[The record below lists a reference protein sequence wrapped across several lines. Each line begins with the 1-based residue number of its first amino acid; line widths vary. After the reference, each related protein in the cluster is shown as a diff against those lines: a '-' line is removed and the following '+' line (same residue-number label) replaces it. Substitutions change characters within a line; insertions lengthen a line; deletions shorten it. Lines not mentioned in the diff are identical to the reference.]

1 MKLKLVH
8 VVAMPFPANQG
19 TAATIREL
27 IYALY
32 KRGHEIHV
40 VTYYEG
46 QDIPLPEIQ
55 VYRIPRFVKRRD
67 RPFVGFDKTR
77 PFSDLILMFK
87 ALQVVL
93 KVRPHIIHAH
103 HHEGAFAAFLS
114 RLITRTPMVYH
125 CMASMEEEL
134 PLYIRPKFIT
144 SRLGRFL
151 DSLIPRLSNYSV
163 AVSEDLAD
171 NIRKSGFPKAS
182 YLPMIVDT
190 STIIGGNGTEFR
202 RRYDINNNP
211 IVLYTG
217 VIDEFQGIDN
227 LLKSMT
233 IITKEMPS
241 AKLILAASIPNEIQF
256 NKQVALALELG
267 LRNNIVFLESFP
279 FHELIHLIAASD
291 VTVIPR
297 GECAGFPMKLL
308 NYMAAGKPVVAM
320 RGSAKILE
328 DGENGLVADT
338 WEELGEKI
346 LILLK
351 NKELSRKLGEAGR
364 LELDKFAPDVV
375 AEKMEQIYISLL
387 KHNT

>member
-46 QDIPLPEIQ
+46 QDIALPEIQ
-55 VYRIPRFVKRRD
+55 VHRNPRFVKRSD
-67 RPFVGFDKTR
+67 RLFVGFDKTR

-93 KVRPHIIHAH
+93 KVRPDIIHAH
-103 HHEGAFAAFLS
+103 HHEGAVAAFPY
-114 RLITRTPMVYH
+114 RLITRIPMVYH

-134 PLYIRPKFIT
+134 PLYIKPKFIT
-144 SRLGRFL
+144 SKLGRFL
-151 DSLIPRLSNYSV
+151 DGFIPRLSNYSV

-171 NIRKSGFPKAS
+171 NIRKSGFPKVS

-190 STIIGGNGTEFR
+190 STIIGGNGTKFR
-202 RRYDINNNP
+202 ERYNLNGNP
-211 IVLYTG
+211 VVLYTG
-217 VIDEFQGIDN
+217 VVDEFQGIDN

-233 IITKEMPS
+233 IVAREMPS

-256 NKQVALALELG
+256 NKHVALAQELG
-267 LRNNIVFLESFP
+267 LMNSIVFLESFP

-291 VTVIPR
+291 VTAIPR

-308 NYMAAGKPVVAM
+308 NYMAAGKPVAAM

-328 DGENGLVADT
+328 DGKNGLVADT

-346 LILLK
+346 LLLLK

-364 LELDKFAPDVV
+364 LELAKFAPDVV
-375 AEKMEQIYISLL
+375 AEKMEQIYMSLL

>member
-134 PLYIRPKFIT
+134 PLYIKPKFIT
-144 SRLGRFL
+144 SKLGRFL
-151 DSLIPRLSNYSV
+151 DGFIPKLSNYSV

-190 STIIGGNGTEFR
+190 STIIGGNGTKFR
-202 RRYDINNNP
+202 ERYNLNGNP
-211 IVLYTG
+211 VVLYTG

-241 AKLILAASIPNEIQF
+241 TKLILAASIPNEIQF
-256 NKQVALALELG
+256 NKHVALVQELG

-279 FHELIHLIAASD
+279 FHELIHLIAASH

>member
-27 IYALY
+27 INALY

-40 VTYYEG
+40 VTYYQG

-55 VYRIPRFVKRRD
+55 VHRIPRLLKRHD
-67 RPFVGFDKTR
+67 ELFVGFKKRR
-77 PFSDLILMFK
+77 PISDFVLAFK

-103 HHEGAFAAFLS
+103 HHEGAFTAFLS

-134 PLYIRPKFIT
+134 PLYIGPKFIT

-151 DSLIPRLSNYSV
+151 DSFIPRLSNYSV
-163 AVSEDLAD
+163 AVSKELAD
-171 NIRKSGFPKAS
+171 NIRRSGFQKAS

-190 STIIGGNGTEFR
+190 STIIGGSGAKFR
-202 RRYDINNNP
+202 ERYDMNNNP

-227 LLKSMT
+227 LIKSMT
-233 IITKEMPS
+233 IVARDMPFTK
-241 AKLILAASIPNEIQF
+241 LVLAASIPNEIQF
-256 NKQVALALELG
+256 KKHVDLAQQLG
-267 LRNNIVFLESFP
+267 LRNNMV
-279 FHELIHLIAASD
+279 
-291 VTVIPR
+291 
-297 GECAGFPMKLL
+297 
-308 NYMAAGKPVVAM
+308 
-320 RGSAKILE
+320 
-328 DGENGLVADT
+328 
-338 WEELGEKI
+338 
-346 LILLK
+346 
-351 NKELSRKLGEAGR
+351 
-364 LELDKFAPDVV
+364 
-375 AEKMEQIYISLL
+375 
-387 KHNT
+387 

>member
-279 FHELIHLIAASD
+279 FHELINLIAASD

-338 WEELGEKI
+338 WEELGKKI
-346 LILLK
+346 LSLLK
-351 NKELSRKLGEAGR
+351 NKELSQRLGEKGK
-364 LELDKFAPDVV
+364 LELGKFTPEVV
-375 AEKMEQIYISLL
+375 AEKMEQIYASLL
-387 KHNT
+387 KHNI